1 MSGSIDYSL
10 LFQDVGGSSASSATT
25 NLLNIVYG
33 TGTQA
38 TGTADPIPALK
49 QAEANQTQDIAQTAQ
64 QPQVARDIAAFKAAV
79 ASAKT
84 PADLLNNPTALKVIL
99 TANGLGSQVAY
110 SALAQKA
117 LLSDPSQSNS
127 LANQLSTSNSAWL
140 NTASLYNFATKG
152 LSVISSPQ
160 VQTTI
165 ANAYAEVLWR
175 QSLDATTPGLS
186 NALTFKSEA
195 STITSAV
202 QILGDPIMRTVVTTA
217 LNIPAQIAFQPLE
230 AQEKAI
236 SSAVDVTRFKDPAFV
251 ESFTQQ
257 YLLAEQAASSSSS
270 LSSTPDI
277 NALAVRA
284 QGLVV

>member
-10 LFQDVGGSSASSATT
+10 LFQNIGGGSTSSPTT
-25 NLLNIVYG
+25 NLLNLVYG
-33 TGTQA
+33 TSPQA
-38 TGTADPIPALK
+38 TGTANPLPALQ
-49 QAEANQTQDIAQTAQ
+49 QAEANQTKDIAQTAQ

-110 SALAQKA
+110 PALAQKA
-117 LLSDPSQSNS
+117 LLSDPSKSNS

-195 STITSAV
+195 STITSAL

-217 LNIPAQIAFQPLE
+217 LNIPAQIAFQPIE
-230 AQEKAI
+230 AQQKAI

-257 YLLAEQAASSSSS
+257 YLLAEQAASSSS

-277 NALAVRA
+277 SALAVRA

>member
-10 LFQDVGGSSASSATT
+10 LFQNVSGSTSSSATT

-33 TGTQA
+33 NGTQA
-38 TGTADPIPALK
+38 TGNADPIPALK
-49 QAEANQTQDIAQTAQ
+49 QAEANQTQDIAQKAKE
-64 QPQVARDIAAFKAAV
+64 PQVARDIAAFKAAV

-84 PADLLNNPTALKVIL
+84 PADLLKNPTALKVIL

-110 SALAQKA
+110 PALAQKA
-117 LLSDPSQSNS
+117 LLSDPSQSKS
-127 LANQLSTSNSAWL
+127 LANQLSTTNSAWL
-140 NTASLYNFATKG
+140 NTAKLYNFATKG

-160 VQTTI
+160 VQTTV

-186 NALTFKSEA
+186 NALTFRSEA
-195 STITSAV
+195 STITSAL

-230 AQEKAI
+230 AQVKAI
-236 SSAVDVTRFKDPAFV
+236 SSSVDVTRFKSPAFV

-257 YLLAEQAASSSSS
+257 YLLAAQAANSSSSS
-270 LSSTPDI
+270 STTDLS
-277 NALAVRA
+277 ALAVRA